1 MTPDSN
7 HPDYPTLQALMAATL
22 YLMTKQAERG
32 CPVQA
37 ELVIRH
43 LRFMETHPDA
53 DATPMLRDVCR
64 RLIARWYDLLYRMQ
78 KGECL
83 RELGPSIH

>member
-1 MTPDSN
+1 MTAD
-7 HPDYPTLQALMAATL
+7 HPDYPTLPALVAATL

-43 LRFMETHPDA
+43 LQFIETHPDA
-53 DATPMLRDVCR
+53 HAAPMLRDVCR

-78 KGECL
+78 KGESP
-83 RELGPSIH
+83 REQKRSIH